1 MTGACVVLLLSHNRE
16 ALSPTSGDVVH
27 GEATDLSEQRL
38 LSDHREA
45 FEISNFIF
53 LRRLIQSQT
62 P

>member
-1 MTGACVVLLLSHNRE
+1 
-16 ALSPTSGDVVH
+16 
-27 GEATDLSEQRL
+27 LSEQRL